1 MDTLINILIA
11 IALLVVLA
19 TLFSGLFAMLKGGDY
34 AARNSNRLMRWR
46 VASQAVA
53 VVIIVIG
60 FWWKSAHG

>member
-19 TLFSGLFAMLKGGDY
+19 TLFSGLFAMLRGGEY
-34 AARNSNRLMRWR
+34 ASRNSNKLMRWR
-46 VASQAVA
+46 VVSQAVA